1 MRSGKYAKF
10 FIYLIVI
17 VLINAA
23 GITLFFRAD
32 LTENKIYSISE
43 ASKRVVSTL
52 SEPLTIRVF
61 FTQNL
66 PAPYNATEQYLK
78 DLLAEYA
85 IYANRFFN
93 YAFYDVS
100 SEEGDI
106 SDETRE
112 NQKLANNYG
121 IHPVQIRALEQ
132 DEVKFKRA
140 YMGLVIIHG
149 DLIERVPTIT
159 TNEGLEYSLTTA
171 IQKLNHKISAL
182 LSLEDKIQV
191 KLFLSSSL
199 ESVGP
204 YIGIRNLPDVPEQ
217 IEQVVKKLNQKNYD
231 RLSFE
236 FLNPSSDKEIDE
248 VAGTHNIMT
257 LKWPAISKGN
267 IPPGRGAIGLLLQYR
282 DKSTIIPVLQVTQIP
297 IFGTKYD
304 LVKTDQLE
312 QSINQSVESLIDINE
327 GLGYLAGNGTLP
339 VGGATAFD
347 RTIQQQNALSNF
359 NALMSQNYSLKT
371 INLKDGSIP
380 EDIKCMVIVRP
391 TEKFSDYELF
401 QIDQFLMQGKS
412 LFLIIDSLNEVM
424 PAQQQAINV
433 QNRGP
438 TYVPL
443 NTGFEKLLEHYGI
456 RIKKSYVLD
465 ENCVRQ
471 EMPAQFG
478 GGEQPLYWAPL
489 IKNQLINQELDF
501 MENIKIMVAVKI
513 SPLELISESVKQN
526 GISAHKLF
534 ASSEKSWEMRGR
546 INLNPMFIRPP
557 QTDENMQSY
566 ALAYLLEGE
575 YPSYFNGKPVP
586 VKEVKEKEEDKEST
600 TPNAEKSETK
610 EGSTPQSEDKQADID
625 VSQILSEGQFIA
637 RSKPAKIFVMAA
649 SEMMK
654 DNVLD
659 SQGRAA
665 NATFILNV
673 VDFLNDREDIAVMR
687 SKEQRVNPLEDTSA
701 ATRTFIKTFNIVG
714 LPVLVVIFGLAVWFR
729 RHSRKKHIQMMFQK

>member
-1 MRSGKYAKF
+1 MRSGKYVKF
-10 FIYLIVI
+10 SVYLIVI

-23 GITLFFRAD
+23 GITLFKRLD

-61 FTQNL
+61 FTQDL

-85 IYANRFFN
+85 IYANRYFN

-100 SEEGDI
+100 SEEGDVAE
-106 SDETRE
+106 DTRE

-149 DLIERVPTIT
+149 DLIERLPTIT
-159 TNEGLEYSLTTA
+159 TTEGLEYNLTTA
-171 IQKLNHKISAL
+171 IQKLNNKISRL
-182 LSLEDKIQV
+182 LSLEDNVQV

-204 YIGIRNLPDVPEQ
+204 YIGIRNIGDVPDQ
-217 IEQVVKKLNQKNYD
+217 IEQLVKKLNRKNYD

-236 FLNPSSDKEIDE
+236 FLNPSSDAEIDE
-248 VAGTHNIMT
+248 VSATYNIMT
-257 LKWPAISKGN
+257 LKWPAIKKGN
-267 IPPGRGAIGLLLQYR
+267 IPPGRGAIGILLQYR
-282 DKSTIIPVLQVTQIP
+282 DKSTIIPVLQVTQLP

-304 LVKTDQLE
+304 LIKGDQLE
-312 QSINQSVESLIDINE
+312 QSIDQSVESLIDIND
-327 GLGYLAGNGTLP
+327 GLGYLAGNGTLSL
-339 VGGATAFD
+339 GGATAFD
-347 RTIQQQNALSNF
+347 RTVQQQNALSHF
-359 NALMSQNYSLKT
+359 NSLISRNYSLKT
-371 INLKDGSIP
+371 INLKDDPIP
-380 EDIKCMVIVRP
+380 EDIKCLVIVRP
-391 TEKFSDYELF
+391 TEKFTDYELF

-424 PAQQQAINV
+424 PGNQQNINL

-438 TYVPL
+438 VYVPL
-443 NTGFEKLLEHYGI
+443 NTGFEKMLEHYGI
-456 RIKKSYVLD
+456 RIKKSYVMD
-465 ENCVRQ
+465 QNCVRQ

-489 IKNQLINQELDF
+489 IKNQLINKNKDF
-501 MENIKIMVAVKI
+501 MDNIKIMVAVKI
-513 SPLELISESVKQN
+513 SPLELISENVKEN
-526 GISAHKLF
+526 GISAHRLF

-557 QTDENMQSY
+557 QTDEDMQSF

-575 YPSYFNGKPVP
+575 FPSYFSGKPVP
-586 VKEVKEKEEDKEST
+586 VKEVKDEEKDKQSATENKDESATEENGPSQ
-600 TPNAEKSETK
+600 AEE
-610 EGSTPQSEDKQADID
+610 KQADVD
-625 VSQILSEGQFIA
+625 VTQILSEGQFIA
-637 RSKPAKIFVMAA
+637 VSKPAKIFVMAA

-654 DNVLD
+654 NNVLD
-659 SQGRAA
+659 SQGRAS

-687 SKEQRVNPLEDTSA
+687 SKEQRINPLEDTSA
-701 ATRTFIKTFNIVG
+701 ATRTFIKSFNIVG

-729 RHSRKKHIQMMFQK
+729 RHSRKKHIQLMFQK